1 MNTETIEIRGPMAE
15 ELTERAES
23 KGLTLQEYVLFVLVN
38 HLGEDCEE
46 EEQETDESSD
56 SDEEEE
62 ED

>member
-23 KGLTLQEYVLFVLVN
+23 RGLTLQEYALFVLVK
-38 HLGEDCEE
+38 HLGEDFE